1 VASRSDRPAHLGGPA
16 TRALAV
22 VLLIVFAVEAATGSA
37 GDETAL
43 LRFGALPD
51 DGRLR
56 HEYWRLITY
65 SFLHLTSIHLL
76 LNLGLLWWVGSIVE
90 RRIGSLLMCAA
101 YFLAVIISG
110 VSIVV
115 AHLNAPRPGSSMGAS
130 GGVFGLLA
138 CALIL
143 LRRRDAAHFTASTR
157 VQQWLW
163 IVVLAGLAASLL
175 PGVSLAGHV
184 GGLIGG
190 TIAGVALPVRQP
202 SRT

>member
-1 VASRSDRPAHLGGPA
+1 
-16 TRALAV
+16 
-22 VLLIVFAVEAATGSA
+22 
-37 GDETAL
+37 L

-51 DGRLR
+51 DGSLG

-76 LNLGLLWWVGSIVE
+76 LNLALLWWVGSIVE

-110 VSIVV
+110 VSIVI

-143 LRRRDAAHFTASTR
+143 LRRRDAAHATASTR
-157 VQQWLW
+157 VQLWLW
-163 IVVLAGLAASLL
+163 IVLLAGLGASLL
-175 PGVSLAGHV
+175 PGVSFAGHV

-190 TIAGVALPVRQP
+190 TLAGVALPVRQP

>member
-1 VASRSDRPAHLGGPA
+1 VASPNERSALLGGLA
-16 TRALAV
+16 TPALAV
-22 VLLIVFAVEAATGSA
+22 VLLVVFAVEAATGAA
-37 GDETAL
+37 GDEATL
-43 LRFGALPD
+43 LRMGALSD
-51 DGRLR
+51 DGSLG

-65 SFLHLTSIHLL
+65 SLLHLTSLHLL
-76 LNLGLLWWVGSIVE
+76 LNLALLWWVGRIVE
-90 RRIGSLLMCAA
+90 RRVGGLLMYAA
-101 YFLAVIISG
+101 YFFAVIIAG

-143 LRRRDAAHFTASTR
+143 MRRRDAAQFTTSAR
-157 VQQWLW
+157 VQLWLW
-163 IVVLAGLAASLL
+163 IVLLAALGASLL

-190 TIAGVALPVRQP
+190 TIAGIALPVPQP

>member
-1 VASRSDRPAHLGGPA
+1 MASRSDRPARLGGRA

-22 VLLIVFAVEAATGSA
+22 ILLIVFAVEAAIGAA
-37 GDETAL
+37 GDDAAL

-51 DGRLR
+51 DGRLG

-76 LNLGLLWWVGSIVE
+76 LNLFLLWWVGSIVE
-90 RRIGSLLMCAA
+90 RRIGGLLMCAA

-157 VQQWLW
+157 VQLWLW
-163 IVVLAGLAASLL
+163 IVLLAGLGASLL